1 MPAATPVLRSVM
13 PGRPFARYRAR
24 LHQMVTGLF
33 RATTWRNPAMPA
45 TGTNAELT
53 NTTGKIHVNDAA
65 WTASTFFNDRPM
77 HAEIHENVNPTA
89 STRTTT
95 PMASSSPFWNRNPTR
110 YPIAITIMSNR
121 KFLIRSDV
129 VRPASTAERDIGS
142 DRKRSMMPVF
152 MSSASPIAVWVDPKS
167 AFWMKIPGIR
177 NCTYFTP
184 GGRCANWL
192 A

>member
-1 MPAATPVLRSVM
+1 M
-13 PGRPFARYRAR
+13 
-24 LHQMVTGLF
+24 
-33 RATTWRNPAMPA
+33 
-45 TGTNAELT
+45 
-53 NTTGKIHVNDAA
+53 
-65 WTASTFFNDRPM
+65 
-77 HAEIHENVNPTA
+77 
-89 STRTTT
+89 
-95 PMASSSPFWNRNPTR
+95 
-110 YPIAITIMSNR
+110 
-121 KFLIRSDV
+121 IRSEV